1 MKFSISFNQK
11 WINYIVVSDFRVRG
25 SCSNSIVLLALNQ
38 IEKSFLLK
46 LSPGLGMICFPGEQ
60 EDVERSIHV
69 PESFNANTYDWF
81 GGTLDLTCNKKKVDY
96 ITCFPSLERN
106 LIFLKIPGRAR
117 FIDLNQSLFR
127 LSSKEP
133 LNISAMHDYTHSSKL
148 IMKKG

>member
-1 MKFSISFNQK
+1 MSNDRYTFQK
-11 WINYIVVSDFRVRG
+11 
-25 SCSNSIVLLALNQ
+25 VLMQ
-38 IEKSFLLK
+38 ILTI
-46 LSPGLGMICFPGEQ
+46 GLG
-60 EDVERSIHV
+60 
-69 PESFNANTYDWF
+69 ALL
-81 GGTLDLTCNKKKVDY
+81 TLPATKKKVDY